1 MHKYYE
7 VVVSLKIES
16 ENSRG
21 DVKVKN
27 LKEVYLVDAMSIT
40 EAEAKVVELFKNFSQ
55 EFSVVSIRGSKII
68 EVVTPESK
76 TPSYSLN
83 TKNNISKDEDKDLEE
98 E

>member
-21 DVKVKN
+21 DVKIKN

-55 EFSVVSIRGSKII
+55 EFYVVSIRGSKII

-76 TPSYSLN
+76 APFYSIN
-83 TKNNISKDEDKDLEE
+83 TKNNISKEE
-98 E
+98 ESEEE

>member
-21 DVKVKN
+21 DVKIKN

-76 TPSYSLN
+76 APTYSVN
-83 TKNNISKDEDKDLEE
+83 TKNDISKEE
-98 E
+98 ESDSE